1 MNVQTV
7 VPRVLQDGRTVPTQ
21 EVHDLMLGLL
31 KLRPGEKILE
41 IGTGS
46 GTTARVLADSLCDC
60 LCLDCQMVNHCGD
73 RDDCTHGVEVHTVE
87 LLPIY
92 ADVLTADREDVYF
105 HAADGKLGL
114 AGEAPFD
121 AIVASCG
128 VKKLPEAWERQ
139 VKEGGRVVCPLGEAS
154 AQRLVLLRK
163 ERGLLRLVRV
173 AAYVRFS
180 MMR

>member
-31 KLRPGEKILE
+31 KLQPGEKVLE

-46 GTTARVLADSLCDC
+46 GTTARVLSHALCVC
-60 LCLDCQMVNHCGD
+60 NCAECKTGPHCGD
-73 RDDCTHGVEVHTVE
+73 CYDCTHGVEVHTVE

-114 AGEAPFD
+114 VSESPFD
-121 AIVASCG
+121 AIVVSCG

-163 ERGLLRLVRV
+163 ERGLLRLMRV